1 MNQLQPSQEKV
12 VRIQDENEEG
22 LLPLLNMGDKK
33 FLIAGVDEV
42 GKGCLFGPVYAAAV
56 ILSKENE
63 TKLLSQG
70 LKDSKKLS
78 HRQRNILVPLI
89 KTNSIAWTIGQAS
102 AREID
107 AVGIRNATEKAMLR
121 ALEKFSS
128 PPDLI
133 LVDGTLPIRVWPGKQ
148 KTQVRGESH
157 FASIAAA
164 SVLAKEA
171 RDELIK
177 RLARKYNCYGLE
189 KNKGYGTEIHRTNLI
204 KEGATKLHRKS
215 FISRLEID

>member
-1 MNQLQPSQEKV
+1 MNQLQPSQKKLL
-12 VRIQDENEEG
+12 RIQDENEEG
-22 LLPLLNMGDKK
+22 LLPLLNMGDKT

-63 TKLLSQG
+63 TKLLSEG

-78 HRQRNILVPLI
+78 HRQRHILVPLI

-107 AVGIRNATEKAMLR
+107 AIGIRNATEKAMLR

-133 LVDGTLPIRVWPGKQ
+133 LVDGILPIRLWPGKQ

-204 KEGATKLHRKS
+204 KSGATKLHRKS

>member
-1 MNQLQPSQEKV
+1 MEDIKSLV
-12 VRIQDENEEG
+12 
-22 LLPLLNMGDKK
+22 
-33 FLIAGVDEV
+33 AGVDEV
-42 GKGCLFGPVYAAAV
+42 GKGCLFGPVFAAAV

-63 TKLLSQG
+63 IELLNHG

-78 HRQRNILVPLI
+78 HLQRNKLVPLI

-107 AVGIRNATEKAMLR
+107 VIGIRDATEKAMLR

-133 LVDGTLPIRVWPGKQ
+133 LVDGILPIRLWPGKQ

-164 SVLAKEA
+164 SVLAKET

-215 FISRLEID
+215 FISRLEIN

>member
-1 MNQLQPSQEKV
+1 MEDIKS
-12 VRIQDENEEG
+12 
-22 LLPLLNMGDKK
+22 
-33 FLIAGVDEV
+33 FIAGVDEV
-42 GKGCLFGPVYAAAV
+42 GKGCLFGPVFAAAV

-63 TKLLSQG
+63 IELLNQG

-78 HRQRNILVPLI
+78 HRHIHFLVPLI

-107 AVGIRNATEKAMLR
+107 VIGIRDATEKAMLR

-133 LVDGTLPIRVWPGKQ
+133 LVDGILPIRLWSGKQ

-164 SVLAKEA
+164 SVLAKET

-215 FISRLEID
+215 FISRLEIN

>member
-1 MNQLQPSQEKV
+1 METKGS
-12 VRIQDENEEG
+12 
-22 LLPLLNMGDKK
+22 
-33 FLIAGVDEV
+33 LIAGIDEV
-42 GKGCLFGPVYAAAV
+42 GKGCLFGPVFAGAV

-70 LKDSKKLS
+70 LRDSKKLS
-78 HRQRNILVPLI
+78 PHQRFKLVPLI
-89 KTNSIAWTIGQAS
+89 KKNSIAWSVGQAS

-107 AVGIRNATEKAMLR
+107 SVGIRQATEKAMLR

-133 LVDGTLPIRVWPGKQ
+133 LVDGILPIRLWAGKQ

-157 FASIAAA
+157 FPSIAAA

-171 RDELIK
+171 RDGLIK
-177 RLARKYNCYGLE
+177 RLASKYNVYELE
-189 KNKGYGTEIHRTNLI
+189 KNKGYGTQIHRAKLI
-204 KEGATKLHRKS
+204 KVGASKLHRKS
-215 FISRLEID
+215 FLSKLGMN

>member
-1 MNQLQPSQEKV
+1 MEA
-12 VRIQDENEEG
+12 
-22 LLPLLNMGDKK
+22 KK
-33 FLIAGVDEV
+33 LIIAGVDEV
-42 GKGCLFGPVYAAAV
+42 GKGCLFGPVFAGAV

-63 TKLLSQG
+63 INLLSQG

-78 HRQRNILVPLI
+78 GKQRQKLVPLI
-89 KTNSIAWTIGQAS
+89 KKNSIAWTIGQSS
-102 AREID
+102 AREVDRI
-107 AVGIRNATEKAMLR
+107 GIREATEKAMLR

-133 LVDGTLPIRVWPGKQ
+133 LVDGILPIRLWPGKQ

-164 SVLAKEA
+164 SILAKES

-177 RLARKYNCYGLE
+177 RLARKYSLYGLE
-189 KNKGYGTEIHRTNLI
+189 KNKGYGTKIHRTNLI
-204 KEGATKLHRKS
+204 KVGATKLHRKS
-215 FISRLEID
+215 FLTRIKID

>member
-1 MNQLQPSQEKV
+1 
-12 VRIQDENEEG
+12 
-22 LLPLLNMGDKK
+22 MGTDKL
-33 FLIAGVDEV
+33 LIAGIDEV
-42 GKGCLFGPVYAAAV
+42 GKGCLFGPVFAGAV

-63 TKLLSQG
+63 SKLISQG

-78 HRQRNILVPLI
+78 QRQRCNLVPLI
-89 KTNSIAWTIGQAS
+89 KKNSIAWAIGQAS

-107 AVGIRNATEKAMLR
+107 GIGIRYATEKAMIR

-133 LVDGTLPIRVWPGKQ
+133 LVDGILPIRLWKGKQ
-148 KTQVRGESH
+148 KTQVKGESH
-157 FASIAAA
+157 FPSIAAA

-177 RLARKYNCYGLE
+177 RLDLKYSFYGLA
-189 KNKGYGTEIHRTNLI
+189 KNKGYGTAIHRRNLI
-204 KEGATKLHRKS
+204 KAGATKLHRKTFLS
-215 FISRLEID
+215 KLRMG

>member
-1 MNQLQPSQEKV
+1 MSSHKY
-12 VRIQDENEEG
+12 
-22 LLPLLNMGDKK
+22 
-33 FLIAGVDEV
+33 LIAGVDEV
-42 GKGCLFGPVYAAAV
+42 GKGCLFGPVFAGAV
-56 ILSKENE
+56 ILSKTNE
-63 TKLLSQG
+63 SKLLSQG
-70 LKDSKKLS
+70 LKDSKKLC
-78 HRQRNILVPLI
+78 QRKRYKLVPLI
-89 KTNSIAWTIGQAS
+89 KENSIAWSLGQAS

-107 AVGIRNATEKAMLR
+107 RIGIREATEKAMVR

-133 LVDGTLPIRVWPGKQ
+133 LVDGILPIRLWPGKQ

-164 SVLAKEA
+164 SVLAKET

-215 FISRLEID
+215 FISRLEIN